1 MARIRTIK
9 PEFPHSESMGRV
21 SRESR
26 LCFILLWTIAD
37 DAGRLRGNSR
47 MLASLLYPYDDD
59 AKNKIEGWLGQLS
72 DEGCIDRYEVDG
84 TSYIQ
89 VRKWTDHQKI
99 DKPSQSRL
107 PAFDE
112 APRIIEKG
120 SEASTTVLGPRTVDL
135 GMDLGVEGTKKPAQ
149 APFSL
154 PDWIN
159 KTHWDAWHSSPKRKK
174 ATDAQKQLAVDK
186 LAKWRAEG
194 IDYATALESAAV
206 GGWQGLF
213 LPDKGKPTNVQA
225 LTVPA
230 RNGRDP
236 ELERLERDR
245 DRAVGP
251 SLAVLEQMAKI
262 RMGSKL

>member
-1 MARIRTIK
+1 MTHRVKGWSKFQHFKDRKPPWIK
-9 PEFPHSESMGRV
+9 LYRDILDDMEWHELDAVAAKALVMIWLIASENDGV
-21 SRESR
+21 
-26 LCFILLWTIAD
+26 LPPLKTLAF
-37 DAGRLRGNSR
+37 RLRMTEKQAESIVSKLGHWLER
-47 MLASLLYPYDDD
+47 DDIN
-59 AKNKIEGWLGQLS
+59 AIS
-72 DEGCIDRYEVDG
+72 TRYQE
-84 TSYIQ
+84 T
-89 VRKWTDHQKI
+89 RLETEEETERETE
-99 DKPSQSRL
+99 KP
-107 PAFDE
+107 A
-112 APRIIEKG
+112 
-120 SEASTTVLGPRTVDL
+120 
-135 GMDLGVEGTKKPAQ
+135 AQ

-194 IDYATALESAAV
+194 IDYATALENAAV

-213 LPDKGKPTNVQA
+213 LPDKGKPTNVQT

-245 DRAVGP
+245 DRAVAP

-262 RMGSKL
+262 RMGAKA